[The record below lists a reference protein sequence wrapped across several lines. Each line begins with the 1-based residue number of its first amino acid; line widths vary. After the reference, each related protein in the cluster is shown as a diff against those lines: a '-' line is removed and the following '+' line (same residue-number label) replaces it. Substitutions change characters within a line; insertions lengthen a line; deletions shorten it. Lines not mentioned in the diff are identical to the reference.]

1 MGCGGAKEI
10 EKEPPNTNLVQ
21 TDPNNMPYIETITT
35 EAKFQDMEETKSN
48 TYIGV
53 GIKRIH
59 NYLCSLPYDKL
70 ENLRNQFWETR
81 NKIDGNWE
89 ILRECIEICDDLEC
103 NEILKENK
111 LIVLDNCISRCYNEN
126 FPNYIYKIPNFCIQD
141 FIVEKDFEIY
151 EKMYDQIEDDN
162 IDIKVF
168 YNNDNKIYD
177 FKIRNKS
184 TGFDLK
190 YKISK
195 KLCIDTIKN
204 EVRIFFRGQE
214 IFDSHCLYFYNIG
227 DGVINVLSVNKKF
240 INYENRRI
248 MKKQVKRNKQKK
260 FNKNVSDDFSYYDE
274 SKN

>member
-151 EKMYDQIEDDN
+151 EQMYEQIEDDN

-260 FNKNVSDDFSYYDE
+260 FNKNESDDFSYYE
-274 SKN
+274 NNKN

>member
-248 MKKQVKRNKQKK
+248 MKKQIKRTKQKRSK
-260 FNKNVSDDFSYYDE
+260 MFNDE
-274 SKN
+274 FNYFEDSEKA